1 MLTFE
6 EACAKVLVRK
16 VQPGQEIGVTP
27 PDMEDAHQKFIPLHE
42 QIQNSDEAM
51 MLASFLMHMHQ
62 TQDIPILG
70 LLCCAFSHGCA
81 VGILMEK
88 AEEV

>member
-1 MLTFE
+1 MMTFE

-27 PDMEDAHQKFIPLHE
+27 PD
-42 QIQNSDEAM
+42 M

>member
-1 MLTFE
+1 MTFE

-16 VQPGQEIGVTP
+16 LQPGEDMP
-27 PDMEDAHQKFIPLHE
+27 PDMEDAHQKFIPLHK
-42 QIQNSDEAM
+42 QIQNSDEVL
-51 MLASFLMHMHQ
+51 MLASFLMHVHQ
-62 TQDIPILG
+62 TQDIPMLG
-70 LLCCAFSHGCA
+70 LLCCAFSHGVS